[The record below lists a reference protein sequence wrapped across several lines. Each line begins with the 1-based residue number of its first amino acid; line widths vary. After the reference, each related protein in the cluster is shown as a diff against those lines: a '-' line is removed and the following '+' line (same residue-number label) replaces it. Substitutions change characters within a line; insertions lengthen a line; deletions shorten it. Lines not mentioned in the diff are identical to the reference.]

1 MKDEIEQKKICYP
14 NGKLRAEI
22 SYKQGVPHG
31 YQRVWH
37 ENGILASEN
46 YFNYGAPE
54 GVGRQWDKDGNLLF
68 SYKIR
73 NGTGIQKVWYAN
85 QGFWAEISWVNG
97 KMTGR
102 QRTYSIDDGAIM
114 GDTFWIENEEVSK
127 KNYIE
132 ACKTDPNLPRYA
144 KECDKPKKTKRSDTL
159 INTVE
164 GSVNSK
170 CRIDEEDFVSE
181 LLASKDIQEALS
193 WLTESNVPERS
204 LGEAQERE
212 VSIALVKSLYKLGA
226 KNVWVFDIDGD
237 LDEEQNSGRLIVE
250 LSEDRNERHKLLVK
264 CAEIGA
270 AQGFDAEPDTGQR
283 YTLLMLD

>member
-1 MKDEIEQKKICYP
+1 MKDEIEQKKFYYP
-14 NGKLRAEI
+14 NGKIEAER

-31 YQRVWH
+31 YHREWH
-37 ENGILASEN
+37 ENGILASEIC
-46 YFNYGAPE
+46 FNYGAPE

-73 NGTGIQKVWYAN
+73 NGTGIQKVWFAD
-85 QGFWAEISWVNG
+85 QGIRAEISWVNG

-127 KNYIE
+127 KYYIE

-144 KECDKPKKTKRSDTL
+144 KECDKPKKTKRNDQL

-164 GSVNSK
+164 ANVNSK
-170 CRIDEEDFVSE
+170 CRIDQEGFVSE
-181 LLASKDIQEALS
+181 LLASKDIHEALS

-212 VSIALVKSLYKLGA
+212 ASIALVKSLYQLGA